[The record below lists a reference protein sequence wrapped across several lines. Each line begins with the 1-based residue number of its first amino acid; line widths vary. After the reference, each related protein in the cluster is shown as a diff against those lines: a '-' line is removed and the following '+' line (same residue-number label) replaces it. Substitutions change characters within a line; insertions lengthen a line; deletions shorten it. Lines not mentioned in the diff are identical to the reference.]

1 MIRRIVKDFRLTAG
15 EYRDIPCSIPCSLV
29 SVLEKQGLICPVHKK
44 DNVYRSASFPSECE
58 FAATV
63 ELDGRAAGRKHIY
76 LKLDG
81 VAASAEVIFNGRSYG
96 FMKNPDREFVF
107 NITDGAKEGENT
119 LVIRAFEPI
128 PRIVYFDGKM
138 NSAPFV
144 SDMGIVGKCTV
155 LASDNP
161 IIDFVRVVQKHDGD
175 KVTLGIKI
183 NTLGTSADTRAVA
196 TLISP
201 VGRLYFAGISGG
213 EGTII
218 VPDPE
223 LWYPNGYGSQSLYKL
238 NVTLYNGDEAE
249 DTVEVKVGLRSVK
262 LLDEDLAFGATRIS
276 LKGAEYQRDDVCVPI
291 PTREHSERVVEAVA
305 ECRMNMLHILDC
317 GIHPDEHLY
326 ELCDKHGIIIVQQ
339 ISLTYS
345 PRKSITQ
352 YIERLKT
359 ELPRML
365 DMLARHPSVCAVS
378 FVPVYDAAIAIPETD
393 GVKEEFIE
401 SCKRAIDPIVK
412 EYESS
417 FVFSGIACGAKN
429 IAKISASPALP
440 VMRSIASFADGGDMN
455 LLSPVMEAHTD
466 TPEDVLEMFRG
477 LCGKY
482 RYATDFSSL
491 VYASELSSAVDMMRG
506 VASARISDATASV
519 MLPRL
524 NDPRPVISAS
534 LIDYYG
540 RRKAAYYLAK
550 KFFSPVFVSASADG
564 ESIVFT
570 VTNETDLPYS
580 GMINYALYD
589 DEDNCILESKRAAL
603 CNSKSSTEVIRDDLS
618 RYMKLGRERYYVI
631 YDVFDGRSTSDK
643 ESVLFVPEKSFDFK
657 NPAINVDIKGGA
669 RSFDIVLSSEAFAK
683 NVLVEFD
690 DVDADFSANL
700 IDVHRDYPVKLSFKT
715 DKVTTAEHLRS
726 VVRIKSVYDIGNN

>member
-1 MIRRIVKDFRLTAG
+1 MIRRIVKDFKLTAG
-15 EYRDIPCSIPCSLV
+15 EYRDVPCAIPCSLV
-29 SVLEKQGLICPVHKK
+29 SVLEERGLIAPLHKK
-44 DNVYRSASFPSECE
+44 DNILRASELPSECE
-58 FAATV
+58 FAAV
-63 ELDGRAAGRKHIY
+63 IELDERAAGRKHIY

-81 VAASAEVIFNGRSYG
+81 VAASAEVIFNGKSYG

-107 NITDGAKEGENT
+107 NITDGVRAGENT
-119 LVIRAFEPI
+119 LVIRAFEPMQ
-128 PRIVYFDGKM
+128 RIVYFDGKK
-138 NSAPFV
+138 NSSPFV
-144 SDMGIVGKCTV
+144 CDMGIVGKCTV

-161 IIDFVRVVQKHDGD
+161 IIDSVRVVQKHDGD

-183 NTLGTSADTRAVA
+183 NTLGAGAETRAVA
-196 TLISP
+196 TLVSP
-201 VGRLYFAGISGG
+201 IGRLYFAGISGG
-213 EGTII
+213 EGTVI

-249 DTVEVKVGLRSVK
+249 DTVEVKVGLRNVRM
-262 LLDEDLAFGATRIS
+262 LDDGIAFGGARIS
-276 LKGAEYQRDDVCVPI
+276 LKGADYQRDDVCVPI
-291 PTREHSERVVEAVA
+291 PSREHSAHVIEAVA
-305 ECRMNMLHILDC
+305 ECGMNMLHILDS

-339 ISLTYS
+339 ISLTYA
-345 PRKSITQ
+345 PRTAITQ
-352 YIERLKT
+352 YVERVKT
-359 ELPRML
+359 EVPRML

-378 FVPVYDAAIAIPETD
+378 FVPVYDSKIAVPETD

-401 SCKRAIDPIVK
+401 SCNRALEPIIR

-417 FVFSGIACGAKN
+417 FVFSEISGGAKN
-429 IAKISASPALP
+429 IVQLSASPALP
-440 VMRSIASFADGGDMN
+440 PLRSICEFADEQDMN

-466 TPEDVLEMFRG
+466 IPTDASDMLVG
-477 LCGKY
+477 LCAKY
-482 RYATDFSSL
+482 RYATEFSSL
-491 VYASELSSAVDMMRG
+491 IYSSELSSAVDMMR
-506 VASARISDATASV
+506 AATAARISDPSASLI
-519 MLPRL
+519 LPLL
-524 NDPRPVISAS
+524 NDSRPVISSS
-534 LIDYYG
+534 LIDHYG

-550 KFFSPVFVSASADG
+550 RFFSPVYVAASADG

-603 CNSKSSTEVIRDDLS
+603 CNLKSSEEVIRDDLS
-618 RYMKLGRERYYVI
+618 RYMKRGKEHYYVI

-643 ESVLFVPEKSFDFK
+643 ESVLFVPEKRFDFK
-657 NPAINVDIKGGA
+657 NPMISAEVKGSG
-669 RSFDIVLSSEAFAK
+669 RNFDIVLSSSAFAK
-683 NVLVEFD
+683 CVLVEFA
-690 DVDADFSANL
+690 DVDAEFSANL

-726 VVRIKSVYDIGNN
+726 VVRLRSVYDVGNN